1 MAKAATRRA
10 PLKLDEMVAAKPGA
24 VAPIRKPVNKASD
37 GRRGQTLRLDV
48 ENWKRLKKL
57 AVDEETTAHALM
69 IEALNLLFKD
79 RGLPPIG

>member
-24 VAPIRKPVNKASD
+24 VAPVRKPVNKASD

-57 AVDEETTAHALM
+57 AVDEESTSHALM
-69 IEALNLLFKD
+69 IEALNMLFKD

>member
-24 VAPIRKPVNKASD
+24 VAPVRKPVNKASD
-37 GRRGQTLRLDV
+37 GRRGQTLRLDLGG
-48 ENWKRLKKL
+48 WKQLKRL

-79 RGLPPIG
+79 RGLPPVG

>member
-24 VAPIRKPVNKASD
+24 AAPVRKPVNKASD
-37 GRRGQTLRLDV
+37 GRRGQTLRLDPDA
-48 ENWKRLKKL
+48 WKQLKKL
-57 AVDEETTAHALM
+57 AVDEETTSHALL